1 MRPGRGRGRPGL
13 AQRGG
18 IAGSAPPGFGRGTVG
33 VWPGDRARRR
43 GAARRRGRPVVRIV
57 CGWVRPEE
65 TAAVTVVGAARRRG
79 PARSVRV
86 AAEERPV
93 VRIECGWARPEETA
107 AVTVVG
113 AARRRGPARSV
124 RVAAEKRPLLRIV
137 RGRATSE
144 ETAVLSAV
152 VAARAVEGPPS
163 PSGLGP
169 ARWYRGK
176 RTAALR
182 PGHSWRLTR

>member
-1 MRPGRGRGRPGL
+1 MRPGRGRGRPGPVP
-13 AQRGG
+13 RGG

-57 CGWVRPEE
+57 CGW
-65 TAAVTVVGAARRRG
+65 
-79 PARSVRV
+79 
-86 AAEERPV
+86 
-93 VRIECGWARPEETA
+93 
-107 AVTVVG
+107 
-113 AARRRGPARSV
+113 
-124 RVAAEKRPLLRIV
+124 
-137 RGRATSE
+137 ATSE

-182 PGHSWRLTR
+182 PGHSRRLTR